1 MKKNNTAEKSILKA
15 DKISKALKENTEKT
29 LRDLVNE
36 TISNLILEEEAPE
49 EDDENE
55 YEVEDVEVEND
66 SEVADDV
73 EVDDTED
80 VDAPETDEDGETD
93 EWSDF
98 DEFKTDD
105 NEWDITNQDEKG
117 EEILQRMYNMLED
130 GDELIV
136 TKNGDALEVSNEETG
151 ESETFEMSD
160 DESFDLPGEESE
172 DEFEVE
178 LDDED
183 SEDEDEFEVE
193 FDDEESDNEDEDE
206 IEVDLDD
213 EDSDNEDEFE
223 FEIEDSEDDELTES
237 YGYTTEYQGVTAME
251 TPKNSKKPLKGTHER
266 DVVPREKT
274 QRHGKSKGDP
284 KPYGCCENDDMT
296 SGEPLEE
303 ARTKG
308 SARLKHKGM
317 FGNNGNRVPDG
328 SQAISDVEGYHAT
341 YKKIKE
347 SYEKVIKENEALKE
361 SVKAT
366 KKSLMEA
373 AILNVNLGK
382 IVNLLV
388 NETTT
393 RDEKKSILSRFNE
406 VKTINEGTMLYNT
419 IKKELN
425 ETKRTSLN
433 LDRTVVAESKQNLN
447 ETTFYADRSKNP
459 SLALMDRMDNL
470 YKK

>member
-1 MKKNNTAEKSILKA
+1 MKKNNTVEKSIIKA

-29 LRDLVNE
+29 LRNLVNE
-36 TISNLILEEEAPE
+36 TISNLILEEESPE

-55 YEVEDVEVEND
+55 YEVEDVEVETD
-66 SEVADDV
+66 SKEDDETEVN
-73 EVDDTED
+73 DTED
-80 VDAPETDEDGETD
+80 VDAPETDEDGEED
-93 EWSDF
+93 EWSNF

-117 EEILQRMYNMLED
+117 EEILQRMYDMLED

-136 TKNGDALEVSNEETG
+136 TKSGDNEMMISNEETG

-178 LDDED
+178 IDDED
-183 SEDEDEFEVE
+183 SDDEDEFEIDV
-193 FDDEESDNEDEDE
+193 
-206 IEVDLDD
+206 DD
-213 EDSDNEDEFE
+213 EDSDE
-223 FEIEDSEDDELTES
+223 ELTES
-237 YGYTTEYQGVTAME
+237 ADFIVRDYQSKTAMT
-251 TPKNSKKPLKGTHER
+251 TPKNTKTPLKGTREW
-266 DVVPREKT
+266 DVVPTEDGRRYGKNKGNSKPFDCKSTCCENEDMMSEETIDEGTTKSKSAWR
-274 QRHGKSKGDP
+274 RHGKKNLPASSKEHAPEKTRNASFGGQ
-284 KPYGCCENDDMT
+284 YE
-296 SGEPLEE
+296 SIVE
-303 ARTKG
+303 A
-308 SARLKHKGM
+308 
-317 FGNNGNRVPDG
+317 
-328 SQAISDVEGYHAT
+328 
-341 YKKIKE
+341 
-347 SYEKVIKENEALKE
+347 YEKMKKENEVLKE
-361 SVKAT
+361 NVKDT
-366 KKSLMEA
+366 KKSLIEA

-382 IVNLLV
+382 VLNLLV

>member
-66 SEVADDV
+66 SEVADDA
-73 EVDDTED
+73 EVNDTED

-117 EEILQRMYNMLED
+117 EEILQKMYNMLED

-160 DESFDLPGEESE
+160 DESFDLPGEET
-172 DEFEVE
+172 
-178 LDDED
+178 
-183 SEDEDEFEVE
+183 EDEFEVE
-193 FDDEESDNEDEDE
+193 FDDEESDNENEDE
-206 IEVDLDD
+206 FEVDLDD
-213 EDSDNEDEFE
+213 EESDDEDEFE

-237 YGYTTEYQGVTAME
+237 LDYTVNYQDKTAM
-251 TPKNSKKPLKGTHER
+251 TTLPNNKKPLEGTREWD
-266 DVVPREKT
+266 DVPTEDGKRY
-274 QRHGKSKGDP
+274 GKSKGDS
-284 KPYGCCENDDMT
+284 KPYGCKSTCCENEDMI
-296 SGEPLEE
+296 SEE
-303 ARTKG
+303 TIEETARTKG
-308 SARLKHKGM
+308 SARLKHKVM
-317 FGNNGNRVPDG
+317 FGNNGNRIPDG
-328 SQAISDVEGYHAT
+328 SQTISDENGYHAT
-341 YKKIKE
+341 YRKIKE